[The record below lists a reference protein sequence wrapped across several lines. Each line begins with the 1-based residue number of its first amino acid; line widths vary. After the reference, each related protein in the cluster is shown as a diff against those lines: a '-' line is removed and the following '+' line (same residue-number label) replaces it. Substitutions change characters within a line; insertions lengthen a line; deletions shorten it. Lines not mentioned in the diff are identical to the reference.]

1 MAKGV
6 VFNIPGYG
14 HINPSLALVRELVDR
29 GEQIDY
35 YGTEEF
41 QSVIEKTGARFLL
54 LPPNELVN
62 NNLENFH
69 LLGVL
74 ADLVEST
81 YRLLPTLL
89 REVKAQQYDYV
100 LTDLFALWGRL
111 VADELDIP
119 KIVCFPVFGTHPDFK
134 EPPHS
139 KLQLLRTPLR
149 TVPNALRVQ
158 KYYSRL
164 QKRYQ
169 LPVSNP
175 EELIIGEQKGP
186 CLVFTAKELQPQAH
200 LFGPQYHFVGPSLS
214 ASVRERLPAFPYG
227 RLESDRPIVYISL
240 GSVLNHTRFYRQC
253 IRAFNNTPYTVILN
267 IGNRLST
274 NAFPAAPN
282 VLVCNYAPQLEV
294 LQRAA
299 LFITHGGM
307 NSAQE
312 GLYHQVPLLVVPQ
325 VSDQFLVADVVEKGG
340 LGRWLPMRRVT
351 PARLRQMA
359 EALMH
364 DGPTAAKLAEASQAL
379 QQAGGYQRAADIVQ
393 AQVQGNGNRLG

>member
-1 MAKGV
+1 MANKGV
-6 VFNIPGYG
+6 IFNIPGYG
-14 HINPSLALVRELVDR
+14 HINPSLALVRELVAR

-35 YGTEEF
+35 YGTADF
-41 QSVIEKTGARFLL
+41 KTSIEKTGAQFRLL
-54 LPPNELVN
+54 SPSKLVN
-62 NNLENFH
+62 NNMENFH

-74 ADLVEST
+74 ADLMEST

-89 REVKAQQYDYV
+89 REVKAQGYDYV

-111 VADELDIP
+111 VADELELP

-139 KLQLLRTPLR
+139 KLQLLRTPFR

-169 LPVSNP
+169 LQMSNP
-175 EELIIGEQKGP
+175 EQLIIGEQKGP
-186 CLVFTAKELQPQAH
+186 CLVFTAKELQPQAG
-200 LFGPQYHFVGPSLS
+200 LFGPQYHFVGPSLNTQ
-214 ASVRERLPAFPYG
+214 VRERLPLFPYS

-240 GSVLNHTRFYRQC
+240 GSVLTHTRFYRQC

-267 IGNRLST
+267 VGKQLPI
-274 NAFPAAPN
+274 NAFSAASN
-282 VLVCNYAPQLEV
+282 IVVCNYAPQLEV
-294 LQRAA
+294 LERAA
-299 LFITHGGM
+299 VFITHGGM

-325 VSDQFLVADVVEKGG
+325 VSDQFLVADVIEKRG
-340 LGRWLPMRRVT
+340 LGKWLPMRKVT
-351 PARLRQMA
+351 PGRLRRAA
-359 EALMH
+359 EALIK
-364 DGPTAAKLAEASQAL
+364 DRSIATKLAQTSLAL
-379 QQAGGYQRAADIVQ
+379 QEAGGYQRAADIVQ
-393 AQVQGNGNRLG
+393 AQIKDWTKP